1 MIHHRLAGWA
11 GLSFAISMPAALS
24 RRALKENTM
33 EHNKILIVDDDAKLR
48 ELLTRYLGQQGY
60 VVDTL
65 PDARELDRKL
75 ARNRPD
81 LMVLDVMMP
90 GDDGLAVVRRLRA
103 QGETVPV
110 IMLTARG
117 EDVDR
122 ILGLEMGAD
131 DYLPKPFNPRELTAR
146 IQSVLRRHHATPA
159 LAARHESDEVIEFGE
174 FQLNLG
180 RRELLKNQQALSLTT
195 AEFAVL
201 TVLATH
207 PRRPLTREQLMEMA
221 LGKGNGESLDRSID
235 VHISRLRKTLEGGD
249 SPLRFIQTVWGYGY
263 VFVPDGSE
271 RE

>member
-1 MIHHRLAGWA
+1 M
-11 GLSFAISMPAALS
+11 
-24 RRALKENTM
+24 EN
-33 EHNKILIVDDDAKLR
+33 NKILVVDDDAKLR
-48 ELLTRYLGQQGY
+48 DLLTRYLTTQGY
-60 VVDTL
+60 TVETL
-65 PDARELDRKL
+65 PDARDLDRKL

-103 QGETVPV
+103 QGEMIPV

-159 LAARHESDEVIEFGE
+159 VAAKHEADDMVEFGD
-174 FQLNLG
+174 FVLSLG
-180 RRELLKNQQALSLTT
+180 RRELQRSGQTLPLTT

-201 TVLATH
+201 SVLATH

-235 VHISRLRKTLEGGD
+235 VHISRLRKTLESSD
-249 SPLRFIQTVWGYGY
+249 SSLRFIQTVWGYGY
-263 VFVPDGSE
+263 VFVPDGTV

>member
-1 MIHHRLAGWA
+1 
-11 GLSFAISMPAALS
+11 
-24 RRALKENTM
+24 M
-33 EHNKILIVDDDAKLR
+33 EHNKILVVDDDSKLR
-48 ELLTRYLGQQGY
+48 ELLTRYLSQQGY
-60 VVDTL
+60 AVEAL
-65 PDARELDRKL
+65 PDSKDLDRKL

-90 GDDGLAVVRRLRA
+90 GEDGLAVVRRLRA
-103 QGETVPV
+103 QGETIPV

-117 EDVDR
+117 EDIDR

-159 LAARHESDEVIEFGE
+159 LGARHDAGEEVSFGE
-174 FQLNLG
+174 FVLNLG
-180 RRELLKNQQALSLTT
+180 QRELRKAGQPVTLTS

-201 TVLATH
+201 SVLVSH

-235 VHISRLRKTLEGGD
+235 VHISRLRKALESGD
-249 SPLRFIQTVWGYGY
+249 TQLRFIQTVWGYGY
-263 VFVPDGSE
+263 VFVPDGTP

>member
-1 MIHHRLAGWA
+1 
-11 GLSFAISMPAALS
+11 
-24 RRALKENTM
+24 M

-131 DYLPKPFNPRELTAR
+131 DYLPKP
-146 IQSVLRRHHATPA
+146 S
-159 LAARHESDEVIEFGE
+159 
-174 FQLNLG
+174 
-180 RRELLKNQQALSLTT
+180 
-195 AEFAVL
+195 
-201 TVLATH
+201 
-207 PRRPLTREQLMEMA
+207 TRA
-221 LGKGNGESLDRSID
+221 S
-235 VHISRLRKTLEGGD
+235 
-249 SPLRFIQTVWGYGY
+249 
-263 VFVPDGSE
+263 
-271 RE
+271 

>member
-1 MIHHRLAGWA
+1 
-11 GLSFAISMPAALS
+11 
-24 RRALKENTM
+24 M
-33 EHNKILIVDDDAKLR
+33 EHNRILVVDDDAKLR
-48 ELLTRYLGQQGY
+48 ELLTRYLTQQGY
-60 VVDTL
+60 VVETL
-65 PDARELDRKL
+65 PDAKDIDRKL

-90 GDDGLAVVRRLRA
+90 GEDGLAVVRRLRA
-103 QGETVPV
+103 QGESLPV

-117 EDVDR
+117 EDIDR

-159 LAARHESDEVIEFGE
+159 LSARHDADDKVEFGD
-174 FQLNLG
+174 FALHLG
-180 RRELLKNQQALSLTT
+180 RRELTRQDQPMPLTS

-201 TVLATH
+201 SVLVSH

-235 VHISRLRKTLEGGD
+235 VHISRLRKALETGD
-249 SPLRFIQTVWGYGY
+249 SALRYIQTVWGYGY
-263 VFVPDGSE
+263 VFVPDGTP